1 MYKPK
6 IRQDN
11 LLAEEVQGEC
21 VIYDSNNKK
30 AHHLN
35 STLSWVWKH
44 SDGTRTIDDLASAMQ
59 RDMGYDDAPR
69 IIATGLKQLADANLL
84 ETDSVDLNV
93 VAPVDSTV
101 SRRAVMAG
109 AAIAAPM
116 ISSILAPTPAA
127 AKSKPDGVNPG
138 RGPGGNG
145 APGQIK
151 KNG

>member
-35 STLSWVWKH
+35 STLTWVWKH
-44 SDGTRTIDDLASAMQ
+44 SDGTRTVNDLATAMQ
-59 RDMGYDDAPR
+59 RDMGYDDTPNV
-69 IIATGLKQLADANLL
+69 IASGLKQLADANLL
-84 ETDSVDLNV
+84 EAESVDLNAMAV
-93 VAPVDSTV
+93 VDSTV

-109 AAIAAPM
+109 AAIVAPM

-127 AKSKPDGVNPG
+127 AKSKTDNPG
-138 RGPGGNG
+138 KGPDGNG

-151 KNG
+151 KKG

>member
-1 MYKPK
+1 MHKPK
-6 IRQDN
+6 TRQDN
-11 LLAEEVQGEC
+11 VIAEEIQGEC

-35 STLSWVWKH
+35 STLSWIWKH
-44 SDGTRTIDDLASAMQ
+44 SDGTRTIDDLATAM
-59 RDMGYDDAPR
+59 RPDMGYDDAPR
-69 IIATGLKQLADANLL
+69 IIASGLKQLADANLL
-84 ETDSVDLNV
+84 EAESVDLNV
-93 VAPVDSTV
+93 IAPVDSTV

-127 AKSKPDGVNPG
+127 AKSNPG
-138 RGPGGNG
+138 KGPGGNG

-151 KNG
+151 KKG